1 MNLEHL
7 VVPES
12 KEMLKNQLGQKDIET
27 SLRAP
32 PLAKSR
38 IICTSKEIMII
49 RDFNSLHK
57 LGNHECILI

>member
-38 IICTSKEIMII
+38 IICTSKEIII

-57 LGNHECILI
+57 LGNHERILI